1 MRLKGLFEDRRF
13 LYVVIF
19 LILYSLI
26 ILGINL
32 YLFAGNNSPTN
43 VNDTANVIS
52 ILIVSIFAI
61 RLWISNRKN
70 VDQNRIWGLLALG
83 SVSWVFAESI
93 WLYLSLRS
101 PEMPYPS
108 AADYFWI
115 FGYIPFSAAFILR
128 RGRYRIASTPL
139 QRNLNILVAALFILA
154 VGVFIIWPIMTTF
167 DPTKID
173 QDLLN
178 IAYPV
183 ADVILSILV
192 LNIFFSTQTGR
203 FSVTWRLLA
212 FSFLVLSVSDLMFSY
227 TDSIG
232 IYYPNGQPNAISIA
246 LDVLYNDSYL
256 LMAVGVFAFSL
267 ILEMDRG
274 VRKGASPTSLTKS
287 SILIFV
293 DTNLRI
299 ISFSKNFLSHMNDQ
313 DKQKYEKAPLSQALG
328 IDPETETAI
337 RKEALAQGSVS
348 NKPLVIKTADGT
360 QKDAWLTAVAIRDHE
375 NQFTNLGIVLRTNQS
390 EMAGEEAQPTD
401 EQQGL
406 IDHYLTLAGTQTKE
420 EKEILQDY
428 YLELIRL
435 FYSIV
440 RQFSGH
446 KVADGLTEHLDQIA
460 EKKGWQV
467 THVGQ
472 EIKISQEYDA
482 RTMAEA
488 MSVLLQEGRHYA
500 VDASSAE
507 IVDEEIRIVDQS
519 ITPDAIRSLNK
530 FELRTAVS
538 G

>member
-13 LYVVIF
+13 LYVVAF

-61 RLWISNRKN
+61 RLWISNRKDVN
-70 VDQNRIWGLLALG
+70 QNQIWGLLALG
-83 SVSWVFAESI
+83 SISWVFAESI

-212 FSFLVLSVSDLMFSY
+212 FSFLVLTVSDLMFSY

-232 IYYPNGQPNAISIA
+232 IYYPNGQPNVLSIA

-274 VRKGASPTSLTKS
+274 IRKGSSPTSL
-287 SILIFV
+287 LL
-293 DTNLRI
+293 LRI
-299 ISFSKNFLSHMNDQ
+299 RQGLSVVHFPEIDLDISFVPVHS
-313 DKQKYEKAPLSQALG
+313 
-328 IDPETETAI
+328 
-337 RKEALAQGSVS
+337 
-348 NKPLVIKTADGT
+348 
-360 QKDAWLTAVAIRDHE
+360 
-375 NQFTNLGIVLRTNQS
+375 
-390 EMAGEEAQPTD
+390 
-401 EQQGL
+401 
-406 IDHYLTLAGTQTKE
+406 
-420 EKEILQDY
+420 
-428 YLELIRL
+428 
-435 FYSIV
+435 
-440 RQFSGH
+440 
-446 KVADGLTEHLDQIA
+446 
-460 EKKGWQV
+460 
-467 THVGQ
+467 
-472 EIKISQEYDA
+472 
-482 RTMAEA
+482 
-488 MSVLLQEGRHYA
+488 
-500 VDASSAE
+500 
-507 IVDEEIRIVDQS
+507 
-519 ITPDAIRSLNK
+519 
-530 FELRTAVS
+530 
-538 G
+538 